1 MTNPATNSST
11 ATSTIPVAHTTRR
24 TNTGFALG
32 SSAIHGSGVPH
43 RGHALVASS
52 SGTPQSRHVTV
63 EGLGAGIVVRYL
75 AIFTS
80 VTALTRLLAST
91 KSPSRVT
98 DVLRTMLPPP
108 GMAQL

>member
-1 MTNPATNSST
+1 MTNPATNRST
-11 ATSTIPVAHTTRR
+11 ATSTIPVAHTTKR
-24 TNTGFALG
+24 TKTGLARG

-43 RGHALVASS
+43 RGHALVAS
-52 SGTPQSRHVTV
+52 GNGAAQSRHVTV
-63 EGLGAGIVVRYL
+63 GGLGAAIVVRYL

-91 KSPSRVT
+91 KSSSRVT

-108 GMAQL
+108 GITQL